1 VKTTLSRRQFLK
13 VFGITGTTAVL
24 AACSSAATPT
34 AAPSTEATAAPAATT
49 EATAAATAA
58 GTAATTAPAASGSEP
73 MLSSQM
79 TSPVKFSYLRPV
91 WGPATHQKGAAYE
104 LELFKRANVEIES
117 QIVPVFDYETKF
129 PVLVAGGTM
138 ADIMWHAGPSWGPAY
153 DLIQQGAFL
162 PLDDLLAKYPEVKGA
177 VSDGLWDM
185 IKSPDG
191 KHYFFPNPLS
201 NWVPF
206 PVFYRTDVFK
216 ELNIAEPTTIDELV
230 AALKVIKEKKPD
242 MVPFTAQE
250 YSLWIIGQN
259 LAVSFGYG
267 FDNWTPDP
275 TDTNKDNPSKIVPS
289 RTTTQYKDFLAW
301 LQMLR
306 KEELLDPDFLVA
318 TGKKGVDKFTAG
330 QAAVMTGNWNG
341 YADWQTE
348 LKKAVATGDI
358 GVMPALK
365 GPAGPMGC
373 CTLTGYDRGFSIA
386 SQSKDKADNIF
397 KFLNWAYTEG
407 YDFMQHGLEGK
418 TFTVDADGNKISILD
433 SEREAGFKA
442 ENIEPFGFPPKAA
455 DTVPNNGQSWFDL
468 HTLYKTRGLED
479 KVPMIR
485 KMFEDQ
491 AANSFPNYN
500 RNTYSPTA
508 GKKGDQLYQQYI
520 KPMEEKI
527 VIDPTVALTTWDDGI
542 KNWLDNGGNDII
554 KETNEIQKEKS
565 KPVVKYEYKGKD
577 YK

>member
-1 VKTTLSRRQFLK
+1 MKTTLSRRQFLK
-13 VFGITGTTAVL
+13 VFGITSTTAVL
-24 AACSSAATPT
+24 AACTSAATPT
-34 AAPSTEATAAPAATT
+34 AAPSTDATAAPAATT
-49 EATAAATAA
+49 AATAA
-58 GTAATTAPAASGSEP
+58 DAAATTAPAASGAEP
-73 MLSSQM
+73 MLSTQLSA
-79 TSPVKFSYLRPV
+79 PVKFSYLRPV

-138 ADIMWHAGPSWGPAY
+138 ADIMWNGGPSWGPSY

-162 PLDDLLAKYPEVKGA
+162 ALDDLLAKYPEVKGA
-177 VSDGLWDM
+177 VSDSLWDM

-242 MVPFTAQE
+242 MVPFTGQE
-250 YSLWIIGQN
+250 YSLWVLGQN
-259 LAVSFGYG
+259 LAVAFGYG
-267 FDNWTPDP
+267 FGNWVPDP
-275 TDTNKDNPSKIVPS
+275 AETNKDNPTKIVPS
-289 RTTTQYKDFLAW
+289 TVTTPYKDFLAW

-306 KEELLDPDFLVA
+306 KEGLIDPDYMVA

-358 GVMPALK
+358 GIMPPLT

-373 CTLTGYDRGFSIA
+373 VTLSGYDRGFSIA
-386 SQSKDKADNIF
+386 AQSKDKADDIF
-397 KFLNWAYTEG
+397 KFLNWVYTEG
-407 YDFMQHGLEGK
+407 YEFMQRGVEGK
-418 TFTVDADGNKISILD
+418 TYTVDKDGNKISILD
-433 SEREAGFKA
+433 SEREAGFKG

-455 DTVPNNGQSWFDL
+455 DVVPNGGQSWFDL
-468 HTLYKTRGLED
+468 MTLYKTRGLED
-479 KVPMIR
+479 KVPMVR

-500 RNTYSPTA
+500 RNTFSPTA
-508 GKKGDQLYQQYI
+508 GKKGDQLYQQYT

-527 VIDPTVALTTWDDGI
+527 VIDPTVALSTWDEAI

-554 KETNEIQKEKS
+554 KETNEIQKDKS
-565 KPVVKYEYKGKD
+565 KVVIKYEYKGKD